1 MDWSLPGSSVC
12 GNCQAK
18 ILEWLPFPS
27 PGDLPDP
34 GIKPTS
40 PALGSIFFTTEPPG
54 KPDPIHNSRVFHFHP
69 SQKHLQN
76 AHLYAAP
83 IGRGCVTE
91 PGLYGTQGSWMDGRW
106 FQRACVT
113 WVIAITSSCG
123 LLFSLLRPCT
133 HWWPVCSASARSS
146 CSWTGG
152 TFSSTTAYP
161 TLKWVF
167 VSSKNSFMKTYYVS
181 EAGVCSWE

>member
-1 MDWSLPGSSVC
+1 MSKKSPRNLLRAPDEKLTYHIHCTSVHSLKCLIYLLMTIFRAVLESESEVTQSCLTLCDPMNYSLTGSSVHVIS
-12 GNCQAK
+12 QARV
-18 ILEWLPFPS
+18 LEWLPFPS

-54 KPDPIHNSRVFHFHP
+54 KPNPIHNSRVFHFHP

-76 AHLYAAP
+76 AHLYTAP

-113 WVIAITSSCG
+113 
-123 LLFSLLRPCT
+123 
-133 HWWPVCSASARSS
+133 
-146 CSWTGG
+146 
-152 TFSSTTAYP
+152 
-161 TLKWVF
+161 
-167 VSSKNSFMKTYYVS
+167 
-181 EAGVCSWE
+181 